1 MSEALKIL
9 QARCGVTA
17 DGSFGPNTARAIAKH
32 YELSDKSG
40 AHLLG
45 KLTMR
50 VVASSAP
57 KRVCIIAPLND

>member
-32 YELSDKSG
+32 YELSDKKSG
-40 AHLLG
+40 C
-45 KLTMR
+45 T
-50 VVASSAP
+50 
-57 KRVCIIAPLND
+57 C